1 MGVNA
6 LTAGTII
13 SILHQFPT
21 AEIYLLDYEKE
32 KFSYNFQFNNKEH
45 TIHLLNIRFSKKFYL
60 RNNIII
66 LLLLAFFIR
75 LIPSISIRN
84 KLVSRNVYLSKIS
97 EVDIAASISGGDSFS
112 DIYGLR
118 RLFYV
123 TLPQLLILLMGKKL
137 VLLPQTMG
145 PFDGK
150 IARIIAHYILKSAL
164 VIYSRDYAGLKEI
177 NTFMGTKNTSE
188 KLKFCY
194 DVGFVIDPVPP
205 NIMYVSGLESKK
217 EEASPIIGLN
227 ISGLLFI
234 GGYTRDNMFKLIIN
248 YRQFVF
254 DLIDFLIQD
263 KNAIVLLVPHVF
275 GSNEDLESDSTVCEQ
290 VYNSLKEKYTDK
302 IFLVQGLLDHSEIK
316 YIIGRCDFFIG
327 SRMHACIAAL
337 SQNIPTV
344 SVAYSKKF
352 HGVMETIGMEKYV
365 ADPRIMEQKDILQC
379 INEAFEQRALIKR
392 SLQQKMPVV
401 RARILNLF
409 QEIFEMSGKN

>member
-6 LTAGTII
+6 LAAGTII

-32 KFSYNFQFNNKEH
+32 KSSYNFQFNNKEH

-66 LLLLAFFIR
+66 LLLLALFIK
-75 LIPSISIRN
+75 LIPSKSIRN
-84 KLVSRNVYLSKIS
+84 KLISRNFYLSKIS
-97 EVDIAASISGGDSFS
+97 EVDIAAAISGGDSFS

-137 VLLPQTMG
+137 VLLPQTIG

-150 IARIIAHYILKSAL
+150 IARIIAYYILKSAL
-164 VIYSRDYAGLKEI
+164 VIYSRDHAGLKEMK
-177 NTFMGTKNTSE
+177 TFMGTNNTSE

-194 DVGFVIDPVPP
+194 DVGFVIDPVQP
-205 NIMYVSGLESKK
+205 NRMYVNGLESKR
-217 EEASPIIGLN
+217 EGTIPIIGLN

-275 GSNEDLESDSTVCEQ
+275 GSKEDLENDSTACEQ
-290 VYNSLKEKYTDK
+290 VYNSIKEKYRDK
-302 IFLVQGLLDHSEIK
+302 IFFVQGLLDHSEIK

-352 HGVMETIGMEKYV
+352 YGVMETIGMEKYV
-365 ADPRIMEQKDILQC
+365 ADPRIMEQKNILAC
-379 INEAFEQRALIKR
+379 INEAYEQRALIKQQ
-392 SLQQKMPVV
+392 LQKKMPVV
-401 RARILNLF
+401 REKILNLF
-409 QEIFEMSGKN
+409 NEILDISGKN